1 MAGADIIAVAKSCLV
16 YKLNDCFALESRVE
30 KSYDAKCH
38 GNIQIECT
46 IKCCKTLSVKG
57 L

>member
-1 MAGADIIAVAKSCLV
+1 MAGAVIIAVAKSCLV
-16 YKLNDCFALESRVE
+16 YKLNDCFALESMVE